1 MNSKLAVIIIFAIAL
16 LGCTKYSS
24 AQTTAEVKNK
34 ILIAPFNP
42 DLYLSDAEQDIMRQT
57 NRTPDQYRE
66 FFRKTIDLKI
76 LGQFQTVMPAYSLA
90 QDTTQKAKRELAI
103 FYRQCGYKY
112 DNAKGK
118 GINKDESKKKGI
130 SFSKKKENDIPG
142 YITTRG
148 DAKFMNAEITDTSF
162 YNHLLSEYDS
172 NYMLSVNQM
181 EIKTNYSSCIDIANK
196 VYRREVILH
205 YSIYNEKGTV
215 IDGNFLVAYFPSNS
229 NKDTEIAERTF
240 PELAEMLKKQLQSA
254 IK

>member
-1 MNSKLAVIIIFAIAL
+1 MNSIRTIIIVIAIAF
-16 LGCTKYSS
+16 LGCTKYTL
-24 AQTTAEVKNK
+24 AQTTAAATNK
-34 ILIAPFNP
+34 ILIVPFNP

-57 NRTPDQYRE
+57 NKTPDQYRE

-76 LGQFQTVMPAYSLA
+76 LGQLQTVMQSYSLV

-112 DNAKGK
+112 EIAKEK
-118 GINKDESKKKGI
+118 GINKEEGKKKGF

-148 DAKFMNAEITDTSF
+148 DAKFMNAEISDTAF
-162 YNHLLSEYDS
+162 YHHLLKEYDS
-172 NYMLSVNQM
+172 NYMLSINQM

-205 YSIYNEKGTV
+205 YSIYNEKGVV

-229 NKDTEIAERTF
+229 NKDTDIAERTF
-240 PELAEMLKKQLQSA
+240 PELAEMMKAQLQSA

>member
-1 MNSKLAVIIIFAIAL
+1 MNSKLAVIIAFAITF
-16 LGCTKYSS
+16 LGCVKYSS
-24 AQTTAEVKNK
+24 AQTSTEVKNK

-42 DLYLSDAEQDIMRQT
+42 DMYLSDAEQDIMRQT

-76 LGQFQTVMPAYSLA
+76 LGQLQTVMPAYSLA

-118 GINKDESKKKGI
+118 GISKDEGKKKGF

-162 YNHLLSEYDS
+162 YHHLLSEYDS

-196 VYRREVILH
+196 VYRREVIIH

-229 NKDTEIAERTF
+229 NKDTEISERTF
-240 PELAEMLKKQLQSA
+240 PELAEMLKTQLQSA

>member
-1 MNSKLAVIIIFAIAL
+1 MYSKLAVIIVLSVAL
-16 LGCTKYSS
+16 LGCANSSS
-24 AQTTAEVKNK
+24 AQTSTEVKNK

-57 NRTPDQYRE
+57 NKTPEQYRE
-66 FFRKTIDLKI
+66 YFRKTMDLKI
-76 LGQFQTVMPAYSLA
+76 LGQLQTVMPAFSLG
-90 QDTTQKAKRELAI
+90 QDTTKKAQRELAI

-118 GINKDESKKKGI
+118 GLNKEEGKKKGF
-130 SFSKKKENDIPG
+130 SLSKKKENDIPG

-148 DAKFMNAEITDTSF
+148 DAKFMNAEISDTAF
-162 YNHLLSEYDS
+162 YHHLLSEYES

-196 VYRREVILH
+196 IYKREVILH
-205 YSIYNEKGTV
+205 YSIYNDKGTV

-229 NKDTEIAERTF
+229 NKDTEISERTF

>member
-1 MNSKLAVIIIFAIAL
+1 MKSKFTIIIFIAL
-16 LGCTKYSS
+16 GFLGFAKYAS
-24 AQTTAEVKNK
+24 AQTSTEVKNK

-57 NRTPDQYRE
+57 NKTPDQYRE

-76 LGQFQTVMPAYSLA
+76 LGQLQTVMPAYSLG

-112 DNAKGK
+112 DNAVGK
-118 GINKDESKKKGI
+118 GIKRDDDKKKGF
-130 SFSKKKENDIPG
+130 SLSKKKESEVPG

-148 DAKFMNAEITDTSF
+148 DSKFMNAEISDTAF
-162 YNHLLSEYDS
+162 YHHLLNEYQS
-172 NYMLSVNQM
+172 NYMVSINQM

-205 YSIYNEKGTV
+205 YSIYNEKGIV
-215 IDGNFLVAYFPSNS
+215 IDGNFLVAYLPSNS
-229 NKDTEIAERTF
+229 NKDTDIAERTF
-240 PELAEMLKKQLQSA
+240 PEIAEMLKSQLQS
-254 IK
+254 IVK